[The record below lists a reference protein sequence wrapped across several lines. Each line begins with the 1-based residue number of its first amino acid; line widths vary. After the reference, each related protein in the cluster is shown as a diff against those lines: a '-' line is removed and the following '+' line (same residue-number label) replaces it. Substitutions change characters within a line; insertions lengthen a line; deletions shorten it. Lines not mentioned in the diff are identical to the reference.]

1 MRVPD
6 LLTVAFIALK
16 VAGDIDWSWVWVL
29 APSWIDLT
37 VNVVLEVVLELINER
52 KRKRADDFLRR
63 LKEDREKRA
72 KEKEK

>member
-29 APSWIDLT
+29 APSWIDLIL
-37 VNVVLEVVLELINER
+37 NVTIEIILEFLIER
-52 KRKRADDFLRR
+52 NRKKWVTEHL
-63 LKEDREKRA
+63 
-72 KEKEK
+72 